1 MTTKEFQERSLL
13 RIFLSYFKPHRRLFA
28 LDMTCAFLIALVD
41 LAFPLVSRTAMY
53 TWLPEK
59 QFRVFFIVMAAVVV
73 TYAVRS
79 GLSLDLLPYGTLAVS
94 PKYTIF
100 SAGRFRMISLATVS
114 PPIPESNTPTGASL
128 SIFIHLSPNS

>member
-53 TWLPEK
+53 TCCRKSSFACSSSSWP
-59 QFRVFFIVMAAVVV
+59 RW
-73 TYAVRS
+73 
-79 GLSLDLLPYGTLAVS
+79 
-94 PKYTIF
+94 
-100 SAGRFRMISLATVS
+100 
-114 PPIPESNTPTGASL
+114 
-128 SIFIHLSPNS
+128 